1 MSIQETKKT
10 NIVCLINPL
19 AANKRWKR
27 RRRLRAELM
36 KRLPGSCLD
45 TPRNK
50 EETVNMTKEVCS
62 KAEMV
67 VAVGGDGTIADVLLG
82 LFEAKRQQQIVFG
95 VIPFGSGNAFRK
107 SLGLPRN
114 PFKAIKYILSGDVLT
129 IDLIQVE
136 DRIAGFA
143 SVGSTAAVTGEKLRH
158 SIPGLIG
165 HLLAARKLIFYKR
178 KKKILELKDGIDER
192 GQKFDYLEVSS
203 NFLDCIIGNTNYFG
217 YSWLV
222 APEARLDDGYLD
234 ILLFEMPPLVYIL
247 LFPLIYFGRLQKRL
261 RHFKAK
267 EVAIKGQALDVQYNG
282 EYLGAPDSVRIKI
295 LPGALKVMANRKKA
309 ARFLVNKEET
319 SGSSQV

>member
-1 MSIQETKKT
+1 MDEIKNTVKNK

-19 AANKRWKR
+19 AANNRWKR
-27 RRRLRAELM
+27 RKRLREELM
-36 KRLPGSCLD
+36 RKLPGSCLD
-45 TPRNK
+45 TPRTK
-50 EETVNMTKEVCS
+50 DETVEMTRSVCAEAEV
-62 KAEMV
+62 V
-67 VAVGGDGTIADVLLG
+67 VAVGGDGTIADVLQG
-82 LFEAKRQQQIVFG
+82 IFESSRKDQIIFG

-114 PFKAIKYILSGDVLT
+114 PFKAIKYLLEGDCLT

-136 DRIAGFA
+136 KRIAGFA

-165 HLLAARKLIFYKR
+165 HLLAARKLLFYKR
-178 KKKILELKDGIDER
+178 DEKILEFYDGIDEK

-203 NFLDCIIGNTNYFG
+203 RFLDCVIGNTNYFG

-234 ILLFEMPPLVYIL
+234 IVLFEMPPLLYIL
-247 LFPLIYFGRLQKRL
+247 LFPLIYFGFLQKKL

-267 EVAIKGQALDVQYNG
+267 EMVIKGKNLDIQYNG
-282 EYLGAPDSVRIKI
+282 EYLGALDSVRVKI
-295 LPGALKVMANRKKA
+295 LPKALKVLGNRKKA
-309 ARFLVNKEET
+309 ARFMVKAD
-319 SGSSQV
+319 

>member
-1 MSIQETKKT
+1 MDEIKNTVKNK

-19 AANKRWKR
+19 AANNRWKR
-27 RRRLRAELM
+27 RKRLREELM
-36 KRLPGSCLD
+36 RKLPGSCLD
-45 TPRNK
+45 TPRTK
-50 EETVNMTKEVCS
+50 DETVEMTRSVCAEAEV
-62 KAEMV
+62 V
-67 VAVGGDGTIADVLLG
+67 VAVGGDGTIADVLQG
-82 LFEAKRQQQIVFG
+82 IFESSRKDQIIFG

-114 PFKAIKYILSGDVLT
+114 PFKAIKYLLEGDCLT

-136 DRIAGFA
+136 NRIAGFA

-165 HLLAARKLIFYKR
+165 HLLAARKLLFYKR
-178 KKKILELKDGIDER
+178 DEKILEFYDGIDEK

-203 NFLDCIIGNTNYFG
+203 RFLDCVIGNTNYFG

-234 ILLFEMPPLVYIL
+234 IVLFEMPPLLYIL
-247 LFPLIYFGRLQKRL
+247 LFPLIYFGFLQKKL

-267 EVAIKGQALDVQYNG
+267 EMVIKGKNLDIQYNG
-282 EYLGAPDSVRIKI
+282 EYLGALDSVRVKI
-295 LPGALKVMANRKKA
+295 LPKALKVLGNRKKA
-309 ARFLVNKEET
+309 ARFMVKAD
-319 SGSSQV
+319 